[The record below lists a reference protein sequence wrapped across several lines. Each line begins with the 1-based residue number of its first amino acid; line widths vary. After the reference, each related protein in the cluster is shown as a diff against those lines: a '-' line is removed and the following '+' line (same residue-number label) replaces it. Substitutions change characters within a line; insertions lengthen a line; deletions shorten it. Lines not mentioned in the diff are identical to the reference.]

1 MDTIITKEK
10 IRNLLLSNDFKKI
23 KKFKYSLN
31 LFNILKLE
39 NKETAHSDMLA
50 YLFNPYENHYL
61 KESMIN
67 ELIKQLS
74 KKDANYINLLL
85 LDYSDLEVYREYTID
100 NGRRLDI
107 LLISKTNKVVILIE
121 NKIWSGEG
129 DNQLEDYK
137 DFIDNQFNNYNK
149 VFLYLT
155 LEKERKEKYKGYI
168 HINYNNI
175 YNMLQNIL
183 EENQMTIE
191 VLTILK
197 QYKDI
202 IRRDIMGVVDR
213 EMVELCRKLYVENK
227 EALDKIM
234 QYGNTR
240 YFYTNLI
247 ADIIENDKNLKCEI
261 VNKFLDKSYIII
273 IPKIDEKIKEILKC
287 GKNYDRDNY
296 VMTINIVIYDAYTNL
311 YLQVTHPSEHNN
323 EYQQAH
329 YNKIVNI
336 VDKVGYKNKWEKN
349 SIIWYDIIE
358 ESINN
363 SSIENDIKQNKK
375 FKENL
380 HILVEKY
387 NEIIDNFIKTIK

>member
-1 MDTIITKEK
+1 MDTKIKEK
-10 IRNLLLSNDFKKI
+10 IRNLLLSNDFKKLENL
-23 KKFKYSLN
+23 KYGLN
-31 LFNILKLE
+31 IFNILKLE

-67 ELIKQLS
+67 ELFKHLS

-100 NGRRLDI
+100 NGRRIDI
-107 LLISKTNKVVILIE
+107 LLISKRNKVVILIE

-137 DFIDNQFNNYNK
+137 NYIDNKYSNYNK
-149 VFLYLT
+149 IFLYLT
-155 LEKERKEKYKGYI
+155 LEKERNEKYKGYI
-168 HINYNNI
+168 HITYNNI

-183 EENQMTIE
+183 EENKMTTE
-191 VLTILK
+191 VSTILK
-197 QYKDI
+197 QYKDM
-202 IRRDIMGVVDR
+202 IRRDIMGEVDK
-213 EMVELCRKLYVENK
+213 EMIELCRKIYVEHQ

-240 YFYTNLI
+240 YYYTNLI

-261 VNKFLDKSYIII
+261 VNKFLDKNYIII

-296 VMTINIVIYDAYTNL
+296 VMTINIEIYDAYTNL

-323 EYQQAH
+323 EQQQAN
-329 YNKIVNI
+329 YNKII
-336 VDKVGYKNKWEKN
+336 EIIEKVGCKNIWEKN
-349 SIIWYDIIE
+349 GICWYNIIE
-358 ESINN
+358 KSINN
-363 SSIENDIKQNKK
+363 SLIENDIKENKE
-375 FKENL
+375 FKAQLN
-380 HILVEKY
+380 ILIEKY
-387 NEIIDNFIKTIK
+387 NEIIVNFIKNN

>member
-1 MDTIITKEK
+1 MDKKIIKEQ
-10 IRNLLLSNDFKKI
+10 IRDLLLSDDFKKLE
-23 KKFKYSLN
+23 KMNYGYN

-39 NKETAHSDMLA
+39 YKETAHSDMLA

-67 ELIKQLS
+67 ELFKHLS

-107 LLISKTNKVVILIE
+107 LLISKCNKVVILIE

-137 DFIDNQFNNYNK
+137 KYIDDKYNNYSRI
-149 VFLYLT
+149 FLYLT
-155 LEKERKEKYKGYI
+155 PEKERKKEYKGYI
-168 HINYNNI
+168 HITYNNI
-175 YNMLQNIL
+175 YSML
-183 EENQMTIE
+183 ENVLKEHQMTTAIW
-191 VLTILK
+191 TFLK
-197 QYKDI
+197 QYKDM
-202 IRRDIMGVVDR
+202 IRRDIMGEVDK
-213 EMVELCRKLYVENK
+213 EMIELCRKIYVEHK

-240 YFYTNLI
+240 YYYTNLI

-296 VMTINIVIYDAYTNL
+296 VMTINIEIYDAYTNL

-323 EYQQAH
+323 EQQQAH

-336 VDKVGYKNKWEKN
+336 VDEVGCKNKWEKN

-363 SSIENDIKQNKK
+363 SSIENDIKENND
-375 FKENL
+375 FKTKL
-380 HILVEKY
+380 KILVEKY
-387 NEIIDNFIKTIK
+387 NEIIDNFIKTNK

>member
-1 MDTIITKEK
+1 MDTKIKEK
-10 IRNLLLSNDFKKI
+10 ISNLLLSNDFI
-23 KKFKYSLN
+23 KLENLKYGLN
-31 LFNILKLE
+31 IFNILKLE

-67 ELIKQLS
+67 ELFKHLS

-100 NGRRLDI
+100 NGRRIDI
-107 LLISKTNKVVILIE
+107 LLISKRNKVVILIE
-121 NKIWSGEG
+121 NKICSGEG

-137 DFIDNQFNNYNK
+137 NYIDNKYSNYNK
-149 VFLYLT
+149 IFLYLT
-155 LEKERKEKYKGYI
+155 LEKERNEKYKGYI
-168 HINYNNI
+168 HITYNNI
-175 YNMLQNIL
+175 YKMLQNIL
-183 EENQMTIE
+183 EEIQMTTE
-191 VLTILK
+191 VGTILK
-197 QYKDI
+197 QYKDM
-202 IRRDIMGVVDR
+202 IRRDIMGEVDK
-213 EMVELCRKLYVENK
+213 EMIDLCRKIYVEHQ

-240 YFYTNLI
+240 YYYTNLI

-296 VMTINIVIYDAYTNL
+296 VMTINIEIYDAYTNL

-323 EYQQAH
+323 EQQKAH

-336 VDKVGYKNKWEKN
+336 VDKVEYKNKWEKN

-358 ESINN
+358 DSINN
-363 SSIENDIKQNKK
+363 SSIENDIKENND
-375 FKENL
+375 FKTKL
-380 HILVEKY
+380 KILIEKY